1 MAARDGKRAARRPSQ
16 GREVL
21 ARIVELLLDTAV
33 FVLAAF
39 GLVGVAVVALE
50 ARGAPPA
57 QTVFNLLIVCAV
69 PLLLARLLYRPV
81 RPWAVRLIAG
91 GPLPERR
98 GGGSGAF
105 GGGGGDGCGGGG
117 GNGGGGGC

>member
-69 PLLLARLLYRPV
+69 DRKSTRLNSSHVKISYAVFCLKKKRCMPCHGAPGVERPLVPRAM
-81 RPWAVRLIAG
+81 
-91 GPLPERR
+91 LPEPPPLVRQ
-98 GGGSGAF
+98 
-105 GGGGGDGCGGGG
+105 
-117 GNGGGGGC
+117 